1 MDLQQEVEGYTC
13 EEVETSFVLLG
24 TNIMSVRFTFL
35 LGLVFAKNIFSG
47 FSLVWF
53 GLFVWISRERRPR
66 G

>member
-1 MDLQQEVEGYTC
+1 MDLQQEVEEYTC

-35 LGLVFAKNIFSG
+35 LTKNIFFWIFLVFG
-47 FSLVWF
+47 FC
-53 GLFVWISRERRPR
+53 LFVWISRERRPR